1 VNLALVLWRGDLGG
15 AERFTAGL
23 AAQFRTMGVAPT
35 VVFIGPDRPLSA
47 LLERDGIEYHSLD
60 LARGSSVLWHPKRL
74 ADIVGTF
81 GSGGAILDSVGYVGV
96 TLRTHGYTAPV
107 VSVEHGALV
116 EEGLPLRKR
125 LVRFA
130 TRQCGAWAADVEVA
144 VSDFMLNELLRH
156 RHARQVVRIHNG
168 VDLTEFAPRAHKQ
181 RDVFTV
187 GWAGRMVWG
196 KGLPE
201 LLQAAAIL
209 ARRKPVEVRLA
220 GDGPDR
226 PAVAELAARL
236 KIADAVVFAGQVLD
250 LASFWSECDTAVF
263 PTNGLLESFGLA
275 AVEAMAC
282 GVPVVASRAG
292 GLTEVVK
299 PGTTGTL
306 VDAGDVDG
314 LVAALTDYALDPQ
327 LRMDH
332 GRSARRECETRFDLA
347 NAARRYRALFEH

>member
-1 VNLALVLWRGDLGG
+1 MNLALVLWRGDLGG

-23 AAQFRTMGVAPT
+23 ATQLRTMGVVPT
-35 VVFIGPDRPLSA
+35 VVFIGPGRPLSA
-47 LLERDGIEYHSLD
+47 LLERGGIDYHSLD
-60 LARGSSVLWHPKRL
+60 LARGSSVLWHPKKL
-74 ADIVGTF
+74 GDVVATV
-81 GSGGAILDSVGYVGV
+81 GSGGAILDSLGYVGV
-96 TLRTHGYTAPV
+96 TLRAHGYTAPI

-116 EEGLPLRKR
+116 EEGLSLRKR

-144 VSDFMLNELLRH
+144 VSDFMLRELLRH
-156 RHARQVVRIHNG
+156 RHTRQVVRIHNG
-168 VDLTEFAPRAHKQ
+168 VNLTEFAPRAHIQ

-201 LLQAAAIL
+201 LLQASAIL
-209 ARRKPVEVRLA
+209 ARRNPVEVRFA

-226 PAVAELAARL
+226 PAVAELAGRL
-236 KIADAVVFAGQVLD
+236 KIGGAVVFAGPVLD
-250 LASFWSECDTAVF
+250 MASFWSECDVAVF
-263 PTNGLLESFGLA
+263 PTNGLIESFGLA

-282 GVPVVASRAG
+282 GVPVVASRTG
-292 GLTEVVK
+292 GFTEVVK
-299 PGTTGTL
+299 PGTTGML
-306 VDAGDVDG
+306 VDPGDVDG
-314 LVAALTDYALDPQ
+314 LVAALTDYALDSQ

-332 GRSARRECETRFDLA
+332 GRNARRECETRFDLA